1 MSLSNKYM
9 NIAKKNKNN
18 EFYTTFEHMQY
29 LFQNEQLKVV
39 LKDKVVYLPCDTDES
54 KIYLYLKQHQLE
66 YGIKE
71 ILYTS
76 DDYYAHLDLYNKAD
90 IVFTNPPFT
99 GLRRYVKFLQDQLNK
114 NFVLFSSWATF
125 YFWDRFW
132 EEYCILKRWKV
143 LTDKVFEYLLYDT
156 PDGEKKGVQAFVFT
170 NIDGMN
176 TCRKRKLRDIC
187 AKNKT
192 VEELLQ
198 TKPQYVYLRDDKVL
212 FIQNAV
218 SFPTNYYGEISLHP
232 CTYMT
237 LQPYLDFI
245 RKDNEH
251 NGYRY
256 IVKLKNPNK

>member
-1 MSLSNKYM
+1 MQSNKAL
-9 NIAKKNKNN
+9 NRAKENKNN

-71 ILYTS
+71 ILHTS

-114 NFVLFSSWATF
+114 DFVLFSSWATF
-125 YFWDRFW
+125 YYWDRFW
-132 EEYCILKRWKV
+132 EEMCVLKRWKL
-143 LTDKVFEYLLYDT
+143 LTDIQFEYIPYDT
-156 PDGEKKGVQAFVFT
+156 PDNNKIGVQAFVFT

-176 TCRKRKLRDIC
+176 NTRRRKLRDIYT
-187 AKNKT
+187 KNKNLST
-192 VEELLQ
+192 LLK
-198 TKPQYVYLRDDKVL
+198 TKSQCVYFRDDNVL
-212 FIQNAV
+212 FVKSALYLPNNYDGEMTIQP
-218 SFPTNYYGEISLHP
+218 FTYY
-232 CTYMT
+232 T

-245 RKDNEH
+245 RKDDEY